1 MSCDWSR
8 WRSIQLSLGAVLAG
22 DVGGEAVLVL
32 EAVAAGG
39 ALHPLHRD
47 VVGDE
52 VLHTFHQTSA
62 FNLNSKRN
70 PFLLSSSPVFV
81 YNSLPL
87 RCLDLSLFFAQV

>member
-1 MSCDWSR
+1 
-8 WRSIQLSLGAVLAG
+8 VLAG

-52 VLHTFHQTSA
+52 VLHA
-62 FNLNSKRN
+62 FIRCQLLILILKEILFSCPAVQFLALNPS
-70 PFLLSSSPVFV
+70 PYVIQIYLSFLLKFK
-81 YNSLPL
+81 SLNPKL
-87 RCLDLSLFFAQV
+87 